1 MAQAAGGRIFT
12 FGSYRLGVHEPE
24 GDIDILCV
32 APKYV
37 TREEY
42 EREMYDILRK
52 QPAVSKI
59 SCVFK
64 TKVPLIKMQF
74 DGVHIDL
81 LFASLASYD
90 RIDDTLTNLMDD
102 SVIVNCDEKTIL
114 SLNGPRNTDTTLS
127 LVPNIESFRLTLRA
141 VRLWAQR
148 RGVYSNVLGYPGG
161 AAWSILVAKVC
172 KMYPNAVA
180 SQLVFKFF
188 KVYDFDITD

>member
-1 MAQAAGGRIFT
+1 
-12 FGSYRLGVHEPE
+12 
-24 GDIDILCV
+24 
-32 APKYV
+32 
-37 TREEY
+37 
-42 EREMYDILRK
+42 
-52 QPAVSKI
+52 
-59 SCVFK
+59 
-64 TKVPLIKMQF
+64 MQF

-161 AAWSILVAKVC
+161 AAW
-172 KMYPNAVA
+172 
-180 SQLVFKFF
+180 
-188 KVYDFDITD
+188 